1 VSSLNKIVNIGIS
14 SLRAHQV
21 GLNVTGNNIANVNTP
36 GYSRQRANLT
46 PGLTVNGL
54 GSGVQFGALTRAR
67 DLVLDRQHR
76 YEAGQLGKIEF
87 LENAMSAVEAIFT
100 EVAGGG
106 STETGAIF
114 NQTSGAALSGAF
126 SRFFNGLQDLANNP
140 ESQANRAAV
149 KEEGSLLTEQFHRMD
164 SQLSLMRED
173 LEREFTTTVEQVNKL
188 TSEIAR
194 LNARILSDK
203 QDTAS
208 IAGNLDDERD
218 RLIDE
223 LSTLIDVSAKEQSD
237 GTYII
242 TGDAGQGILLVDK
255 GVSSE
260 LAVTPLVREG
270 AIVSDLVIVNY
281 KTLGAGDGHRTENG
295 ARIEVNAGRLA
306 GILEARDDKL
316 TSFQNTLDEVAR
328 VFVDRFNIQ
337 HASGFGRD
345 GSSNNLFFD
354 AGSVSARTIRV
365 ADTVL
370 TNMDKI
376 ATASPNPTNA
386 SITAGTGDG
395 SNALALSDIRQER
408 LFGGGTQT
416 VEEFYSDFIGE
427 IGAEAKKAF
436 TQGESQRLVLGQVNS
451 RRENLRG
458 VSINEEAAQLIIFQR
473 AYQAAAR
480 LVSVADQM
488 MQSILDI

>member
-1 VSSLNKIVNIGIS
+1 VSTLNNILNTGMS
-14 SLRAHQV
+14 ALRTHQV

-36 GYSRQRANLT
+36 GYSRQRAELT

-54 GSGVQFGALTRAR
+54 GTGVEFGALTRAR
-67 DLVLDRQHR
+67 DFVLDRQHR
-76 YEAGQLGKIEF
+76 FEAGQLGKIEF
-87 LENAMSAVEAIFT
+87 QESAMSTIEAIFT

-114 NQTSGAALSGAF
+114 NQSSGAALSGAF

-149 KEEGSLLTEQFHRMD
+149 REEGSLLTEQFHRMD
-164 SQLSLMRED
+164 AQLSLMRED
-173 LEREFTTTVEQVNKL
+173 LESEFKTTVDRVNKL
-188 TSEIAR
+188 TTEIAR
-194 LNARILSDK
+194 LNTRILADK

-218 RLIDE
+218 RLVDE
-223 LSTLIDVSAKEQSD
+223 LATLMDISAKEQSD
-237 GTYII
+237 GTYTV
-242 TGDAGQGILLVDK
+242 TGGIGAGILLVDK
-255 GVSSE
+255 ALSSE
-260 LAVTPLVREG
+260 LAVTSLVRDG
-270 AIVSDLVIVNY
+270 AIVSDLVI
-281 KTLGAGDGHRTENG
+281 ADNG

-306 GILEARDDKL
+306 GILDARDNKL
-316 TSFQNTLDEVAR
+316 TSFQDTLNEVAR

-337 HASGFGRD
+337 HTSGFGLD
-345 GSSNNLFFD
+345 GSSSNLFFD

-365 ADTVL
+365 AETIL
-370 TNMDKI
+370 TNVDKI
-376 ATASPNPTNA
+376 ATASPNPTNP
-386 SITAGTGDG
+386 SISAGTGDG
-395 SNALALSDIRQER
+395 SNALALSDVRLER

-427 IGAEAKKAF
+427 IGAEAKHVF
-436 TQGESQRLVLGQVNS
+436 TLGESQRLVLDQVNS

-480 LVSVADQM
+480 MVSVADQM
-488 MQSILDI
+488 MQSILNI